1 MTEDLGG
8 SATGQEEKIVGTMGG
23 ALHLQVWLELLPADS
38 AGTDNIV
45 IGANIETVFIL
56 YRDISSRNI
65 KTARNYDV

>member
-1 MTEDLGG
+1 MTEDLDG

-45 IGANIETVFIL
+45 TGANIETVFIL
-56 YRDISSRNI
+56 
-65 KTARNYDV
+65 